1 MHYKYNLLLLCLDCS
16 EIKIHK
22 MQTRPIDQDIKRAV
36 RTKKM
41 IRALWTINFCGV
53 ALVMLIGVM
62 IYHGYIGYM
71 PPVEGLL
78 NPEDRFASRL
88 FTSDG
93 VEMGRFYQSRNN
105 RVYADYS
112 EISPNVI
119 NALIATEDERFM
131 QHSGIDIM
139 ALSRVLFKTILLRQ
153 KNAGGGSTITQQLA
167 KQLYSPESDGLM
179 DRFIQKPVEWAIA
192 VKLERYYTK
201 EEIIKMYL
209 NQFDFLNNAV
219 GIKTAAHVYFNTTPD
234 SLKIEQAAMLVGMAK
249 NPSLYNP
256 VRADRKD
263 AAVGRRNVVLQQM
276 LKADLITEA
285 ECDSLCALPLDVKFT
300 KVDHKDGIAP
310 YFREAVRLMMQAK
323 EPRRGDYPDWDQQ
336 RFVDDSIQW
345 ATNPLYG
352 WVEKNPKP
360 DGTKY
365 NIYTD
370 GLRIYTS
377 IDSRMQKYAEEA
389 VIDHLKNTLQPQ
401 FDREKGSRGPYT
413 TNSAE
418 LGQLTP
424 RKLIDRAIRQSER
437 YRVLKNA
444 GMSDAEIMEEFD
456 KPVDMTVFSYDGGQ
470 VQKTMSPR
478 DSVVYQKMF
487 LRAGFMSMDPL
498 TGQVKA
504 YVGGP
509 NFHFFQYDMA
519 GVGRRQ
525 IGSTVK
531 PFLYTYAFEEGFT
544 PCDMFLNA
552 QPSITLPT
560 GEVWAPRN
568 TGHARIGE
576 MVDLY
581 WALTNSNNWI
591 SARLMSELSPS
602 TLARTMH
609 TFGITN
615 HLDPVVSL
623 CLGPCDVSV
632 REMVTAYTAFSNKGL
647 RVDPIY
653 VTKITDNNGNVIS
666 EFTPQYTEVMSQEAY
681 FKMVN
686 ILQNVINSGT
696 GSRLRRAPYN
706 ITAVMG
712 GKTGTTN
719 YNADGWFMGFTP
731 NLVSGVWVGGDE
743 RYIHFNRMAQG
754 QGAAMALPIYGLYMK
769 KVYADK
775 SLPYSQTLQFP
786 EPPAGFSPCYKES
799 YGDAPAAETPVE
811 AIDNAFE

>member
-1 MHYKYNLLLLCLDCS
+1 
-16 EIKIHK
+16 
-22 MQTRPIDQDIKRAV
+22 
-36 RTKKM
+36 
-41 IRALWTINFCGV
+41 
-53 ALVMLIGVM
+53 MLIGVM

-78 NPEDRFASRL
+78 NPEGRFASRL

-401 FDREKGSRGPYT
+401 FEREKGSRGPYT

>member
-1 MHYKYNLLLLCLDCS
+1 
-16 EIKIHK
+16 
-22 MQTRPIDQDIKRAV
+22 MQTRPIDQDIKRAA

-219 GIKTAAHVYFNTTPD
+219 GIKTAAHVYFNTSPD

-285 ECDSLCALPLDVKFT
+285 ECDSLCALPLEVKFT

-389 VIDHLKNTLQPQ
+389 VVDHLKNTLQPQ

-786 EPPAGFSPCYKES
+786 EPPVGFSPCYKES

>member
-1 MHYKYNLLLLCLDCS
+1 
-16 EIKIHK
+16 
-22 MQTRPIDQDIKRAV
+22 
-36 RTKKM
+36 
-41 IRALWTINFCGV
+41 
-53 ALVMLIGVM
+53 MLIGVM

-623 CLGPCDVSV
+623 CLGSCDVSV

>member
-1 MHYKYNLLLLCLDCS
+1 
-16 EIKIHK
+16 
-22 MQTRPIDQDIKRAV
+22 
-36 RTKKM
+36 
-41 IRALWTINFCGV
+41 
-53 ALVMLIGVM
+53 MLIGVM

-256 VRADRKD
+256 ARADRKD

-285 ECDSLCALPLDVKFT
+285 ECDSLCALPLEVKFT

-370 GLRIYTS
+370 GLRIYSS

>member
-1 MHYKYNLLLLCLDCS
+1 
-16 EIKIHK
+16 
-22 MQTRPIDQDIKRAV
+22 
-36 RTKKM
+36 
-41 IRALWTINFCGV
+41 
-53 ALVMLIGVM
+53 
-62 IYHGYIGYM
+62 M

-686 ILQNVINSGT
+686 ILQNVISSGT

>member
-1 MHYKYNLLLLCLDCS
+1 
-16 EIKIHK
+16 
-22 MQTRPIDQDIKRAV
+22 
-36 RTKKM
+36 
-41 IRALWTINFCGV
+41 
-53 ALVMLIGVM
+53 MLIGVM

-285 ECDSLCALPLDVKFT
+285 ECDSLCALPLEVKFT

-811 AIDNAFE
+811 AIDNVFE

>member
-1 MHYKYNLLLLCLDCS
+1 
-16 EIKIHK
+16 
-22 MQTRPIDQDIKRAV
+22 
-36 RTKKM
+36 
-41 IRALWTINFCGV
+41 
-53 ALVMLIGVM
+53 
-62 IYHGYIGYM
+62 M

-285 ECDSLCALPLDVKFT
+285 ECDSLCALPLEVKFT

-775 SLPYSQTLQFP
+775 SLPYSQALQFP

-799 YGDAPAAETPVE
+799 YGDAPAAEAPVE

>member
-1 MHYKYNLLLLCLDCS
+1 
-16 EIKIHK
+16 
-22 MQTRPIDQDIKRAV
+22 
-36 RTKKM
+36 
-41 IRALWTINFCGV
+41 
-53 ALVMLIGVM
+53 MLIGVM

-285 ECDSLCALPLDVKFT
+285 ECDSLCALPLAVKFT

>member
-1 MHYKYNLLLLCLDCS
+1 MFGLLRN
-16 EIKIHK
+16 KIHK
-22 MQTRPIDQDIKRAV
+22 MQTRPIDQDIKRAA

-263 AAVGRRNVVLQQM
+263 AAEGRRNVVLQQM

-478 DSVVYQKMF
+478 DSVIYQKMF

>member
-1 MHYKYNLLLLCLDCS
+1 
-16 EIKIHK
+16 
-22 MQTRPIDQDIKRAV
+22 
-36 RTKKM
+36 
-41 IRALWTINFCGV
+41 
-53 ALVMLIGVM
+53 
-62 IYHGYIGYM
+62 M

-285 ECDSLCALPLDVKFT
+285 ECDSLCALPLEVKFT

-615 HLDPVVSL
+615 HLDPVASL

>member
-1 MHYKYNLLLLCLDCS
+1 
-16 EIKIHK
+16 
-22 MQTRPIDQDIKRAV
+22 MQTRPIDQDIKRAA

-444 GMSDAEIMEEFD
+444 GMSDVEIMEEFD

>member
-1 MHYKYNLLLLCLDCS
+1 
-16 EIKIHK
+16 
-22 MQTRPIDQDIKRAV
+22 
-36 RTKKM
+36 
-41 IRALWTINFCGV
+41 
-53 ALVMLIGVM
+53 MLIGVM

-285 ECDSLCALPLDVKFT
+285 ECDSLCALPLEVKFT
-300 KVDHKDGIAP
+300 KVDQKDGIAP

>member
-1 MHYKYNLLLLCLDCS
+1 
-16 EIKIHK
+16 
-22 MQTRPIDQDIKRAV
+22 
-36 RTKKM
+36 
-41 IRALWTINFCGV
+41 
-53 ALVMLIGVM
+53 MLIGVM

-285 ECDSLCALPLDVKFT
+285 ECDSLCTLPLDVKFT

-525 IGSTVK
+525 IGSAVK

>member
-1 MHYKYNLLLLCLDCS
+1 MFGLLRN
-16 EIKIHK
+16 KIHK
-22 MQTRPIDQDIKRAV
+22 MQTRPIDQDIKRAA

-285 ECDSLCALPLDVKFT
+285 ECDSLCALPLEVKFT

-323 EPRRGDYPDWDQQ
+323 EPRRGDYPNWDQQ

-743 RYIHFNRMAQG
+743 RYIHFNRMTQG

>member
-1 MHYKYNLLLLCLDCS
+1 
-16 EIKIHK
+16 
-22 MQTRPIDQDIKRAV
+22 MQTRPIDQDIKRAA

-285 ECDSLCALPLDVKFT
+285 ECDSLCALPLEVKFT

-437 YRVLKNA
+437 YRVLKNT

>member
-1 MHYKYNLLLLCLDCS
+1 
-16 EIKIHK
+16 
-22 MQTRPIDQDIKRAV
+22 MQTRPIDQDIKRAA

-285 ECDSLCALPLDVKFT
+285 ECDSLCALPLEVKFT

-591 SARLMSELSPS
+591 SVRLMSELSPS

>member
-1 MHYKYNLLLLCLDCS
+1 
-16 EIKIHK
+16 
-22 MQTRPIDQDIKRAV
+22 
-36 RTKKM
+36 
-41 IRALWTINFCGV
+41 
-53 ALVMLIGVM
+53 MLIGVM

-285 ECDSLCALPLDVKFT
+285 ECDSLCALPLEVKFT

-424 RKLIDRAIRQSER
+424 RKLIDRAIHQSER

-799 YGDAPAAETPVE
+799 YGDAPASETPVE

>member
-1 MHYKYNLLLLCLDCS
+1 
-16 EIKIHK
+16 
-22 MQTRPIDQDIKRAV
+22 
-36 RTKKM
+36 M

-444 GMSDAEIMEEFD
+444 GMSDVEIMEEFD

>member
-1 MHYKYNLLLLCLDCS
+1 
-16 EIKIHK
+16 
-22 MQTRPIDQDIKRAV
+22 
-36 RTKKM
+36 
-41 IRALWTINFCGV
+41 
-53 ALVMLIGVM
+53 MLIGVM

-285 ECDSLCALPLDVKFT
+285 ECDSLCALPLEVKFT

-544 PCDMFLNA
+544 PCDIFLNA

-799 YGDAPAAETPVE
+799 YGDAPAAEAPVE

>member
-1 MHYKYNLLLLCLDCS
+1 
-16 EIKIHK
+16 
-22 MQTRPIDQDIKRAV
+22 
-36 RTKKM
+36 
-41 IRALWTINFCGV
+41 
-53 ALVMLIGVM
+53 MLIGVM

-139 ALSRVLFKTILLRQ
+139 ALSRVLFKTILLHQ

-786 EPPAGFSPCYKES
+786 EPPVGFSPCYKES

>member
-1 MHYKYNLLLLCLDCS
+1 
-16 EIKIHK
+16 
-22 MQTRPIDQDIKRAV
+22 
-36 RTKKM
+36 
-41 IRALWTINFCGV
+41 
-53 ALVMLIGVM
+53 MLIGVM

-285 ECDSLCALPLDVKFT
+285 ECDSLCALPLEVKFT
-300 KVDHKDGIAP
+300 KVDHKGGIAP

>member
-1 MHYKYNLLLLCLDCS
+1 
-16 EIKIHK
+16 
-22 MQTRPIDQDIKRAV
+22 
-36 RTKKM
+36 
-41 IRALWTINFCGV
+41 
-53 ALVMLIGVM
+53 
-62 IYHGYIGYM
+62 M

-504 YVGGP
+504 YVGVP
-509 NFHFFQYDMA
+509 NFHFFQYDTA

>member
-1 MHYKYNLLLLCLDCS
+1 
-16 EIKIHK
+16 
-22 MQTRPIDQDIKRAV
+22 
-36 RTKKM
+36 
-41 IRALWTINFCGV
+41 
-53 ALVMLIGVM
+53 
-62 IYHGYIGYM
+62 M

-276 LKADLITEA
+276 LKADLITAA
-285 ECDSLCALPLDVKFT
+285 ECDSLCALPLEVKFT
-300 KVDHKDGIAP
+300 RVDHKDGIAP

-401 FDREKGSRGPYT
+401 FDREKGSRGP
-413 TNSAE
+413 
-418 LGQLTP
+418 
-424 RKLIDRAIRQSER
+424 
-437 YRVLKNA
+437 
-444 GMSDAEIMEEFD
+444 
-456 KPVDMTVFSYDGGQ
+456 
-470 VQKTMSPR
+470 
-478 DSVVYQKMF
+478 
-487 LRAGFMSMDPL
+487 
-498 TGQVKA
+498 
-504 YVGGP
+504 
-509 NFHFFQYDMA
+509 
-519 GVGRRQ
+519 
-525 IGSTVK
+525 
-531 PFLYTYAFEEGFT
+531 
-544 PCDMFLNA
+544 
-552 QPSITLPT
+552 
-560 GEVWAPRN
+560 
-568 TGHARIGE
+568 
-576 MVDLY
+576 
-581 WALTNSNNWI
+581 
-591 SARLMSELSPS
+591 
-602 TLARTMH
+602 
-609 TFGITN
+609 
-615 HLDPVVSL
+615 
-623 CLGPCDVSV
+623 
-632 REMVTAYTAFSNKGL
+632 
-647 RVDPIY
+647 
-653 VTKITDNNGNVIS
+653 
-666 EFTPQYTEVMSQEAY
+666 
-681 FKMVN
+681 
-686 ILQNVINSGT
+686 
-696 GSRLRRAPYN
+696 
-706 ITAVMG
+706 
-712 GKTGTTN
+712 
-719 YNADGWFMGFTP
+719 
-731 NLVSGVWVGGDE
+731 
-743 RYIHFNRMAQG
+743 
-754 QGAAMALPIYGLYMK
+754 
-769 KVYADK
+769 
-775 SLPYSQTLQFP
+775 
-786 EPPAGFSPCYKES
+786 
-799 YGDAPAAETPVE
+799 
-811 AIDNAFE
+811 

>member
-1 MHYKYNLLLLCLDCS
+1 
-16 EIKIHK
+16 
-22 MQTRPIDQDIKRAV
+22 
-36 RTKKM
+36 
-41 IRALWTINFCGV
+41 
-53 ALVMLIGVM
+53 
-62 IYHGYIGYM
+62 M

-285 ECDSLCALPLDVKFT
+285 ECDSLCALPLEVKFT

-401 FDREKGSRGPYT
+401 FDREKGGRGPYT

-799 YGDAPAAETPVE
+799 YGDAPAVETPVE

>member
-1 MHYKYNLLLLCLDCS
+1 
-16 EIKIHK
+16 
-22 MQTRPIDQDIKRAV
+22 
-36 RTKKM
+36 
-41 IRALWTINFCGV
+41 
-53 ALVMLIGVM
+53 MLIGVM

-285 ECDSLCALPLDVKFT
+285 ECDSLCALPLEVKFT

-401 FDREKGSRGPYT
+401 FDREKGGRGPYT

-786 EPPAGFSPCYKES
+786 EPPAGFSQCYKES
-799 YGDAPAAETPVE
+799 
-811 AIDNAFE
+811 

>member
-1 MHYKYNLLLLCLDCS
+1 
-16 EIKIHK
+16 
-22 MQTRPIDQDIKRAV
+22 
-36 RTKKM
+36 
-41 IRALWTINFCGV
+41 
-53 ALVMLIGVM
+53 
-62 IYHGYIGYM
+62 M

-285 ECDSLCALPLDVKFT
+285 ECDSLCALPLEVKFT

-456 KPVDMTVFSYDGGQ
+456 KQVDMTVFSYDGGQ

>member
-1 MHYKYNLLLLCLDCS
+1 
-16 EIKIHK
+16 
-22 MQTRPIDQDIKRAV
+22 
-36 RTKKM
+36 
-41 IRALWTINFCGV
+41 
-53 ALVMLIGVM
+53 MLIGVM

-285 ECDSLCALPLDVKFT
+285 ECDSLCTLPLEVKFT

-401 FDREKGSRGPYT
+401 FDREKGSRGPYA

-525 IGSTVK
+525 IGSAVK

-552 QPSITLPT
+552 QPSIMLPT

-799 YGDAPAAETPVE
+799 YGDAPASETPVE

>member
-1 MHYKYNLLLLCLDCS
+1 
-16 EIKIHK
+16 
-22 MQTRPIDQDIKRAV
+22 
-36 RTKKM
+36 
-41 IRALWTINFCGV
+41 
-53 ALVMLIGVM
+53 MLIGVM

-401 FDREKGSRGPYT
+401 FDREKGGRGPYT

>member
-1 MHYKYNLLLLCLDCS
+1 
-16 EIKIHK
+16 
-22 MQTRPIDQDIKRAV
+22 
-36 RTKKM
+36 
-41 IRALWTINFCGV
+41 
-53 ALVMLIGVM
+53 
-62 IYHGYIGYM
+62 M

-285 ECDSLCALPLDVKFT
+285 ECDSLCTLPLEVKFT

-389 VIDHLKNTLQPQ
+389 VIDYLKNTLQPQ
-401 FDREKGSRGPYT
+401 FDREKGGRGPYT

>member
-1 MHYKYNLLLLCLDCS
+1 
-16 EIKIHK
+16 
-22 MQTRPIDQDIKRAV
+22 
-36 RTKKM
+36 
-41 IRALWTINFCGV
+41 
-53 ALVMLIGVM
+53 
-62 IYHGYIGYM
+62 M

-256 VRADRKD
+256 ARADRKD

-285 ECDSLCALPLDVKFT
+285 ECDSLCALPLEVKFT

-743 RYIHFNRMAQG
+743 RYIHFNRMSQG

>member
-1 MHYKYNLLLLCLDCS
+1 
-16 EIKIHK
+16 
-22 MQTRPIDQDIKRAV
+22 MQTRPIDQDIKRAA

-53 ALVMLIGVM
+53 ALVTLIGVM

-285 ECDSLCALPLDVKFT
+285 ECDSLCALPLEVKFT

-743 RYIHFNRMAQG
+743 RDIHFNRMAQG

-769 KVYADK
+769 KVYSDK

>member
-1 MHYKYNLLLLCLDCS
+1 
-16 EIKIHK
+16 
-22 MQTRPIDQDIKRAV
+22 
-36 RTKKM
+36 
-41 IRALWTINFCGV
+41 
-53 ALVMLIGVM
+53 MLIGVM

-365 NIYTD
+365 NIYTE

>member
-1 MHYKYNLLLLCLDCS
+1 MFGLLRN
-16 EIKIHK
+16 KIHK
-22 MQTRPIDQDIKRAV
+22 MQTRPIDQDIKRAA

-256 VRADRKD
+256 ARADRKD

-285 ECDSLCALPLDVKFT
+285 ECDSLCALPLEVKFT

-401 FDREKGSRGPYT
+401 FDREKGGRGPYT
-413 TNSAE
+413 TNSTE

-799 YGDAPAAETPVE
+799 YGDAPVAETPVE

>member
-1 MHYKYNLLLLCLDCS
+1 
-16 EIKIHK
+16 
-22 MQTRPIDQDIKRAV
+22 
-36 RTKKM
+36 
-41 IRALWTINFCGV
+41 
-53 ALVMLIGVM
+53 MLIGVM

-444 GMSDAEIMEEFD
+444 GMSDAEIMEEFG

>member
-1 MHYKYNLLLLCLDCS
+1 
-16 EIKIHK
+16 
-22 MQTRPIDQDIKRAV
+22 MQTRPIDQDIKRAA

-444 GMSDAEIMEEFD
+444 GMSDVEIMEEFD

-769 KVYADK
+769 KVYSDK

-786 EPPAGFSPCYKES
+786 EPPAGFSPCYRES

>member
-1 MHYKYNLLLLCLDCS
+1 MLL
-16 EIKIHK
+16 
-22 MQTRPIDQDIKRAV
+22 
-36 RTKKM
+36 
-41 IRALWTINFCGV
+41 
-53 ALVMLIGVM
+53 GVM

-285 ECDSLCALPLDVKFT
+285 ECDSLCALPLEVKFT
-300 KVDHKDGIAP
+300 RVDHKDGIAP

>member
-1 MHYKYNLLLLCLDCS
+1 
-16 EIKIHK
+16 
-22 MQTRPIDQDIKRAV
+22 
-36 RTKKM
+36 
-41 IRALWTINFCGV
+41 
-53 ALVMLIGVM
+53 MLIGVM

-285 ECDSLCALPLDVKFT
+285 ECDSLCALPLEVKFT

-775 SLPYSQTLQFP
+775 SLLYSQTLQFP

>member
-1 MHYKYNLLLLCLDCS
+1 
-16 EIKIHK
+16 
-22 MQTRPIDQDIKRAV
+22 MQTRPIDQDIKRAA

-285 ECDSLCALPLDVKFT
+285 ECDSLCALPLEVKFT

-456 KPVDMTVFSYDGGQ
+456 KPVDMTVFSYDGGH

>member
-1 MHYKYNLLLLCLDCS
+1 
-16 EIKIHK
+16 
-22 MQTRPIDQDIKRAV
+22 
-36 RTKKM
+36 
-41 IRALWTINFCGV
+41 
-53 ALVMLIGVM
+53 
-62 IYHGYIGYM
+62 M

-401 FDREKGSRGPYT
+401 FEREKGSRGPYT

-576 MVDLY
+576 VVDLY